1 MIGIDIS
8 KSKLDCAV
16 MDSEYKIQCEL
27 IIPNTEKGIASFL
40 KDILRMLKITK
51 EDLLICCE
59 NTGIYNRPLEKF
71 CSKLGYFL
79 WVEHPMKIKK
89 AASDLRGKDDR
100 KDARR
105 IAEYA
110 LRYYDKAMFYQEPDE
125 VIQQMNVLAKIP

>member
-1 MIGIDIS
+1 MKQKYIIGIDIS

-71 CSKLGYFL
+71 CSKLGYFSL
-79 WVEHPMKIKK
+79 GRTPNEKSKK
-89 AASDLRGKDDR
+89 SSK
-100 KDARR
+100 
-105 IAEYA
+105 
-110 LRYYDKAMFYQEPDE
+110 
-125 VIQQMNVLAKIP
+125 